1 MNTSQKWIE
10 YFMTNAREHRINWN
24 QPTTITEAEKQ
35 QVIHSLQAWQLGE
48 TSDGS
53 HLLCAATKYA
63 HSIQEPDYT
72 DAVILFIKEEQKHGE
87 NLGRYLD
94 VVGEKRIKKNWG
106 DTLFRKIRYFNTS
119 MELWT
124 LTVITV
130 ESAAQV
136 YYQALK
142 DATQCAL
149 LKEICH
155 DILVDEAYHISFQT
169 ERMKIMYDAK
179 SDVWKWLMNNFYLF
193 FYFSTAIVIW
203 MAHKKV
209 FIAGG
214 NTFRSY
220 LRKMK
225 YKYLRTLRKLALD
238 NKAMPLTAERI
249 MLFTAMRSAS
259 QPHKMN

>member
-1 MNTSQKWIE
+1 MNTSEKWIAH
-10 YFMTNAREHRINWN
+10 FRANAREYRINWN
-24 QPTTITEAEKQ
+24 SMPAITQQQKQ
-35 QVIHSLQAWQLGE
+35 EIIQSLQAWQLGE

-53 HLLCAATKYA
+53 LLLCAATKYA
-63 HSIQEPDYT
+63 RSINEPEYV
-72 DAVILFIKEEQKHGE
+72 DAMNLFIKEEQKHGE
-87 NLGRYLD
+87 NLGLYLD
-94 VVGEKRIKKNWG
+94 AVNEKRIRSNWG
-106 DTLFRKIRYFNTS
+106 DSLFRMIRHINTS
-119 MELWT
+119 MEMWT

-179 SDVWKWLMNNFYLF
+179 SSGWKWLMNRLYFF
-193 FYFSTAIVIW
+193 FYFSTAMVIW

-214 NTFRSY
+214 NTLGSY

-225 YKYLRTLRKLALD
+225 YKYRKTLKKLSVKEKKWAAAPEKL
-238 NKAMPLTAERI
+238 
-249 MLFTAMRSAS
+249 MLFSAVQSAS
-259 QPHKMN
+259 QHHKMN